1 MKILIFVL
9 LVTILIV
16 GLSSLPLEDLD
27 ANFRMNTIGMRNTFN
42 GSMINV
48 RMEIPI
54 SGLGDSD
61 WGNLCRW
68 PHYELIKFRFSLN
81 LLFLCWFE
89 MSNFEEC
96 LGFIFEIKWIKSF
109 WTRNLLIP
117 TIFQRILRWK
127 TKKRGD
133 RSCRRGKLRYF
144 WSSYLSPIWNDYGFW
159 H

>member
-61 WGNLCRW
+61 
-68 PHYELIKFRFSLN
+68 
-81 LLFLCWFE
+81 
-89 MSNFEEC
+89 
-96 LGFIFEIKWIKSF
+96 
-109 WTRNLLIP
+109 
-117 TIFQRILRWK
+117 
-127 TKKRGD
+127 
-133 RSCRRGKLRYF
+133 
-144 WSSYLSPIWNDYGFW
+144 
-159 H
+159 

>member
-27 ANFRMNTIGMRNTFN
+27 ANFRMNTIGMSNTFN

-61 WGNLCRW
+61 
-68 PHYELIKFRFSLN
+68 
-81 LLFLCWFE
+81 
-89 MSNFEEC
+89 
-96 LGFIFEIKWIKSF
+96 
-109 WTRNLLIP
+109 
-117 TIFQRILRWK
+117 
-127 TKKRGD
+127 
-133 RSCRRGKLRYF
+133 
-144 WSSYLSPIWNDYGFW
+144 
-159 H
+159 